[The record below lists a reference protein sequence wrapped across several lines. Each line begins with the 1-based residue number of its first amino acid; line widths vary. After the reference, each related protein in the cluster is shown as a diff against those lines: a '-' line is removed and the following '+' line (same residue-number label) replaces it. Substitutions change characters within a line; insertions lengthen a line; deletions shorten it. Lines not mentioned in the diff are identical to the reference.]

1 MTSTMIYDNAV
12 SFRKAT
18 GHQTEQNVAAPLRLR
33 EAHPNA
39 SQFKHSAAIIHG
51 IPGAQERLAL
61 EMLQRC
67 DGPSPLEVQDA
78 HSLEYST
85 LQSNVDTKRDRDLDA
100 LSHIANSGASQTG
113 YSYQSSPTEVMTGAA
128 HDAHES
134 DGLNHMA
141 NVSPIDFL
149 VHVGSQF
156 IQPVLTPR
164 TLSQQEGGDRFE
176 TASIGDGEDM
186 NLGVD
191 GEESTYGRD
200 STKQRISA
208 NYQVVIMMQTIWTYA
223 DQSAQTK

>member
-18 GHQTEQNVAAPLRLR
+18 GHQTEQNVVAPLRLR

-100 LSHIANSGASQTG
+100 LSHIANSGASQTE
-113 YSYQSSPTEVMTGAA
+113 YSYRSSPTEIMTGAA
-128 HDAHES
+128 HDAREGDS
-134 DGLNHMA
+134 FYHMT
-141 NVSPIDFL
+141 NVSSIDFL
-149 VHVGSQF
+149 VHLGSQF
-156 IQPVLTPR
+156 IHSAPTTR
-164 TLSQQEGGDRFE
+164 TLSQEEGDRFE
-176 TASIGDGEDM
+176 MASIGDGEDM
-186 NLGVD
+186 NLGVYR
-191 GEESTYGRD
+191 EECTHERD
-200 STKQRISA
+200 DTKQRISA
-208 NYQVVIMMQTIWTYA
+208 NDLVVIMMRTRWTYA
-223 DQSAQTK
+223 DQSVQRK